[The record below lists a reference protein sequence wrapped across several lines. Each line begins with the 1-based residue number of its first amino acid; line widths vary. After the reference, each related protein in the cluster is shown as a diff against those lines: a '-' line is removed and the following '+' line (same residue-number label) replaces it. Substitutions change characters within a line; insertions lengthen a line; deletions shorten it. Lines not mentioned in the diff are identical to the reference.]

1 MDQKLNHQPR
11 LTMRVAKG
19 SLIFT
24 MPDGSSATQ
33 IAYDRYVPKSGMS
46 LPANLREAY
55 KTEKLLQ
62 RPTKK
67 AQVLVDSNALLI
79 PIEEY
84 HEDDND
90 TLYYHCFPETEGCVV
105 VSNVLAQLNA
115 VALFA
120 VNRDLKLVVDDHYPD
135 VRYTLLMRPVW
146 DYLRIR
152 SMVGNRRKLYAYYH
166 DSVLELF
173 SIERNRF
180 IFSNRYETRHA
191 KDLTYFIL
199 FVWKQLALDQQR
211 DELFLVG
218 DLPDKDELLATLRKY
233 VQVVC
238 VINPSASFN
247 RAPLT
252 QIKGI
257 PFDLITYYL
266 G

>member
-1 MDQKLNHQPR
+1 MLSQAAFNAFLKTLEEPPAH
-11 LTMRVAKG
+11 A
-19 SLIFT
+19 IFIL
-24 MPDGSSATQ
+24 AT
-33 IAYDRYVPKSGMS
+33 
-46 LPANLREAY
+46 
-55 KTEKLLQ
+55 TEKHKIL
-62 RPTKK
+62 PTIISRC
-67 AQVLVDSNALLI
+67 QVFDFHRITVPDVVELGMV
-79 PIEEY
+79 
-84 HEDDND
+84 EDDIRIDGNK
-90 TLYYHCFPETEGCVV
+90 
-105 VSNVLAQLNA
+105 VS
-115 VALFA
+115 
-120 VNRDLKLVVDDHYPD
+120 
-135 VRYTLLMRPVW
+135 
-146 DYLRIR
+146 
-152 SMVGNRRKLYAYYH
+152 
-166 DSVLELF
+166 F
-173 SIERNRF
+173 SL

-211 DELFLVG
+211 DELFLGG